1 MLIQSKIKRNPGTFV
16 TMKDGTRYAFMPND
30 ADDHVAEVEI
40 PAHIERFLSI
50 PEGFGVY
57 SPGEVI
63 PADIVKEALA
73 QTGEGGGAHEPV
85 PVITEPSATTPAPAG
100 DTSPPAHPYP
110 DPAPQEPMPLEH
122 MTLTDLQATYEREL
136 RKKPHHRAGP
146 EKLIEDINA
155 HRAAQE

>member
-1 MLIQSKIKRNPGTFV
+1 MLILSKIKRNPGTFI

-30 ADDHVAEVEI
+30 AGDHVSEVEA

-63 PADIVKEALA
+63 PASVVTEALDDD
-73 QTGEGGGAHEPV
+73 GDDDSLDDDLSDEPD
-85 PVITEPSATTPAPAG
+85 A
-100 DTSPPAHPYP
+100 
-110 DPAPQEPMPLEH
+110 MPLEH
-122 MTLTDLQATYEREL
+122 MTLADLQAIYEREIG
-136 RKKPHHRAGP
+136 RKPHHRAGAD
-146 EKLIEDINA
+146 KLIEDITE